1 MRRRGGRGWRGVRRK
16 EREWRRWEGKEIV
29 RNLMEKDAEAVESKR
44 RRDRGQQQ
52 ELSDFKISR

>member
-1 MRRRGGRGWRGVRRK
+1 MEGRGVERGGGK
-16 EREWRRWEGKEIV
+16 EREWRGWEEEEIV
-29 RNLMEKDAEAVESKR
+29 RNGMEKDAEAVEAKR